1 VSPSPFGRGGGRWKR
16 FRPGPDDTLVVSLA
30 PEEMTILSQLPTEL
44 REVFDAP
51 SSDPAAARLF
61 PRAYLDPTEEEAES
75 EYEALIQPDL
85 LRQRLDAL
93 ELVTGSF
100 GRAVDA
106 GEWREI
112 ALAPDDVAAWLGVL
126 NDTRLVLGTRLGV
139 SEDERQVADDDPNV
153 AAYAIYDW
161 LTYLQGELV
170 EQLLG

>member
-1 VSPSPFGRGGGRWKR
+1 MSADWTR

-30 PEEMTILSQLPTEL
+30 PEEMTLLSHLPAEL

-51 SSDPAAARLF
+51 ASDAAAARLF

-93 ELVTGSF
+93 ELVTSSF
-100 GRAVDA
+100 GRAVEA

-126 NDTRLVLGTRLGV
+126 NDTRLVLGARLGV
-139 SEDERQVADDDPNV
+139 TEDARHVSDDDPNF

-161 LTYLQGELV
+161 LTHLQGELV